1 LPGRR
6 GAVDNPLALNAPVQ
20 KTRFHALVP
29 AAGTGSRLGQ
39 GVPKQYLPLAGVPL
53 LQHALSTLAGHAEIA
68 TVHVVLAPDDDRFD
82 RDIADVVRAKVIPV
96 RCGGD
101 SRAASVLN
109 GLRAMRPSVAE
120 DDWVLVHDA
129 ARPCLSGALL
139 DRLLRALETD
149 TAGGIL
155 ALPVADT
162 LKAADED
169 RRIVR
174 TVDRSGLWQAQTPQM
189 FRFRIL
195 ERALAEADVAAV
207 TDEASAVEA
216 LGLQPRLVE
225 GDATN
230 LKVTYA
236 RDMILAELILRQRAG
251 TATR

>member
-1 LPGRR
+1 MPGRC
-6 GAVDNPLALNAPVQ
+6 GADDNPHALNAPIL
-20 KTRFHALVP
+20 KRRFHALVP
-29 AAGTGSRLGQ
+29 AAGSGSRLGH

-53 LQHALSTLAGHAEIA
+53 LQHALATLVEHAGIA
-68 TVHVVLAPDDDRFD
+68 SVHVVLAPDDDRFD
-82 RDIADVVRAKVIPV
+82 REVAASLRGKVAPV

-109 GLRAMRPSVAE
+109 GLRAMQPSVHE

-129 ARPCLSGALL
+129 ARPCLSVVLL
-139 DRLLRALETD
+139 DRLLQTLETD
-149 TAGGIL
+149 AVGGIL

-162 LKAADED
+162 LKAADDD

-189 FRFRIL
+189 FRYRIL
-195 ERALAEADVAAV
+195 RQALEAADAASV

-236 RDMILAELILRQRAG
+236 RDMILAELILRQRAR
-251 TATR
+251 AA

>member
-1 LPGRR
+1 MN
-6 GAVDNPLALNAPVQ
+6 DPVQ

-29 AAGTGSRLGQ
+29 AAGSGSRLGH
-39 GVPKQYLPLAGVPL
+39 GVPKQYLPLAGAPL
-53 LQHALSTLAGHAEIA
+53 LQHALSTLAGHAGIA
-68 TVHVVLAPDDDRFD
+68 TVHAVLAPDDDRFD
-82 RDIADVVRAKVIPV
+82 REIAESVRRKVTPL

-109 GLRAMRPSVAE
+109 GLRAMRSSVAE
-120 DDWVLVHDA
+120 HDWVLVHDA
-129 ARPCLSGALL
+129 ARPCLSAALL
-139 DRLLRALETD
+139 DRLLQALEAD
-149 TAGGIL
+149 TVGGIL

-189 FRFRIL
+189 FRFGIL

-251 TATR
+251 GPTR